1 MEIIKIE
8 IGDFGGAKI
17 VVTLKGYPHA
27 QPVFPL
33 DTKAEDLSALLKAW
47 KVNQDEVDAINAQAR
62 LEPVIV
68 PVLSAS
74 LKALEGTAV
83 K

>member
-1 MEIIKIE
+1 MKINKVFE
-8 IGDFGGAKI
+8 LDGRLAIE
-17 VVTLKGYPHA
+17 LEGYQDIYPA
-27 QPVFPL
+27 FPL
-33 DTKAEDLSALLKAW
+33 DTKAEDLPTLLKAW
-47 KVNQDEVDAINAQAR
+47 KVNQDEVDAINAQAK

-83 K
+83 KRR